1 LRTPSI
7 PTWLVTVKSRLH
19 QGLTTCCI
27 AAWATLFATP
37 LGAQTPTGSDAAAQ
51 ERSQKQSDS
60 VYRWITMHAEP
71 KRKSDANAKPR
82 PKPEA
87 PAPTVRKPE
96 IRSTAT
102 ESPAI
107 TETVS
112 TPNAQPAPISASAVV
127 APIAAASAPASA
139 PAAIPVP
146 EEHVV
151 AAAEEDEEE
160 EPLRA
165 IAQPQP
171 EIPRELRT
179 SVVTGRV
186 IVGFTVQPDG
196 TVAEAAIVRA
206 TNRRLSKPALDA
218 ISKWRFQPIRTA
230 RAVQVEIEFNL
241 Q

>member
-1 LRTPSI
+1 MRTPSI
-7 PTWLVTVKSRLH
+7 PTWLVTDKSRLH

-112 TPNAQPAPISASAVV
+112 SAVV